1 MKRQPDAPGSR
12 GPTVRK
18 PSTPAPASGAPRV
31 TAAMVA
37 RRAGTSVA
45 TVSLVINGKTQ
56 GRVSDENVARV
67 LEAVRELGYVVD
79 GTASALARGTSNIVA
94 MLAPDLCN
102 PFFGQVIQGIQEE
115 LGDRFQLLL
124 SAASRGALPT
134 SEDILRLSAL
144 RPAGLLAYAPAPRFM
159 ERFPAGTPVVL
170 LDAPGMEKRAVTVN
184 YDIGPG
190 IEELVSHLAARGH
203 RKLGYLDST
212 TPSTTYVLRRKRL
225 QELAEQN
232 GMTVASSEEA
242 RSGPDLRAAA
252 LAFRHV
258 LPKWRAE
265 GVTAVVACADT
276 LAHGVLA
283 ACAQEGI
290 RVPDELAVAGFD
302 DLPASSVTS
311 PSLTSVALPGD
322 ALGRA
327 AAHRLIALIDGESP
341 RALPP
346 EVLRAALVQRD
357 STGK

>member
-1 MKRQPDAPGSR
+1 MKRQPDSRGSR
-12 GPTVRK
+12 GSAVLKQP
-18 PSTPAPASGAPRV
+18 TPASADSAQRV

-56 GRVSDENVARV
+56 GRVSEENTARV
-67 LEAVRELGYVVD
+67 LAAVRELGYVVD
-79 GTASALARGTSNIVA
+79 GTASALARGTSNIVV
-94 MLAPDLCN
+94 MLAPDLSN

-115 LGDRFQLLL
+115 LGNRFQLLL
-124 SAASRGALPT
+124 SAAARGALPT
-134 SEDILRLSAL
+134 GADILRLSAL
-144 RPAGLLAYAPAPRFM
+144 RPAGLLVAAPAPKFM
-159 ERFPAGTPVVL
+159 DRFPAGTPVVL

-190 IEELVSHLAARGH
+190 IEALVSHLAARGH
-203 RKLGYLDST
+203 KKIGYLDST

-225 QELAEQN
+225 QEVAEQN
-232 GMTVASSEEA
+232 GMTVVGGEEA

-252 LAFRHV
+252 AAFRQV
-258 LPKWRAE
+258 FPDWRAA

-283 ACAQEGI
+283 ACAQQGI
-290 RVPDELAVAGFD
+290 QVPDDLAVAGFD
-302 DLPASSVTS
+302 DLPASCVTS
-311 PSLTSVALPGD
+311 PPLTSVALPGD

-341 RALPP
+341 RTLPP
-346 EVLRAALVQRD
+346 GILRAALVQRD
-357 STGK
+357 STGT